1 MSRKVKRMVVRV
13 ALVAMALGIG
23 VAVPVVGQELARGPA
38 AVVEGMPAAPAAAD
52 VPGLVEVL
60 TMLAQGLG
68 VGAVLAFLFEN
79 VGWFQRLEGKAK
91 WWVIFGF
98 SLGLPLLAQIALE
111 FVPADVWA
119 MLEPYWKALAAGFL
133 AWLGSQ
139 VAYLWQKAQRAR
151 SLEPQVERMLQKAQ
165 RARAG

>member
-1 MSRKVKRMVVRV
+1 MSSKVKV
-13 ALVAMALGIG
+13 ALIVMALVIG
-23 VAVPVVGQELARGPA
+23 VAVPVVGQELAGGP
-38 AVVEGMPAAPAAAD
+38 AVVEAVPAMAD

-79 VGWFQRLEGKAK
+79 IGWFQRLEGKAK
-91 WWVIFGF
+91 WWVVFGF

-133 AWLGSQ
+133 AWVGSQ
-139 VAYLWQKAQRAR
+139 VAHLWQKAQRAR
-151 SLEPQVERMLQKAQ
+151 
-165 RARAG
+165 AG